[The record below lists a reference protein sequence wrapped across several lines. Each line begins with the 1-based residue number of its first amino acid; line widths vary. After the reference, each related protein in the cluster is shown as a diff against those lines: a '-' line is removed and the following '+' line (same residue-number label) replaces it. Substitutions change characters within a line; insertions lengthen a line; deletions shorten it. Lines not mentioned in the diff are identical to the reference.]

1 VVEPRASAGRRVA
14 AAAAVL
20 VATAA
25 LLAFVTDRSE
35 TQRRIAGLWRLRTVL
50 LGAAGL
56 WLGGLLLAGARS
68 RRAARRLVEG
78 TAIAV
83 LTLAWIE
90 LFGQVGLVEYRRLLG
105 GAGAPVLGAQAVP
118 RLDVRGTTF
127 EDTALAWGLP
137 AAPVAFRFQTDR
149 RGYRNGV
156 DREGADVYLLGDS
169 CLVAAL
175 LPFEST
181 LCGRLEA
188 TLGRPVMNLALIGIG
203 VQQERD
209 LLLASGVPLEG
220 RLVLHFVFEGND
232 QADSEKYRALAAGA
246 APAVPRL
253 ETTFTWNALLR
264 LQQALQPVDPI
275 ARRRSGAI
283 GGTTYTFLWTAE
295 QFRGKEGE
303 IAPILAALD
312 ATRRFVEAAG
322 GRYAVVAIPDKIRIL
337 GPLCTWP
344 AGSELA
350 DWRAHCSPLPQAV
363 AQWAEERRVP
373 ELDLT
378 DALQRAAAAGRIPW
392 WPGDTHWNAT
402 GHEVAGKALAP
413 FLSEQRLLAVPPP
426 R

>member
-1 VVEPRASAGRRVA
+1 VVKPRVA
-14 AAAAVL
+14 AAGVVL

-25 LLAFVTDRSE
+25 LLAFATDPSE

-56 WLGGLLLAGARS
+56 WLGGVLLAGACS
-68 RRAARRLVEG
+68 RGAARRLVEG
-78 TAIAV
+78 TAIAL

-90 LFGQVGLVEYRRLLG
+90 LFGQAGLVDYRRRIG
-105 GAGAPVLGAQAVP
+105 GAGAPVLGATAVP

-149 RGYRNGV
+149 RGYRNTV
-156 DREGADVYLLGDS
+156 DRDGADVYLLGDS

-188 TLGRPVMNLALIGIG
+188 TLGRPVTNLALIGIG

-209 LLLASGVPLEG
+209 LLEASGVPLEG

-232 QADSEKYRALAAGA
+232 QADSERYRTQVAGA
-246 APAVPRL
+246 APAVPRV
-253 ETTFTWNALLR
+253 ETTFLWNALLR
-264 LQQALQPVDPI
+264 LQKALQPVDPI
-275 ARRRSGAI
+275 ARRRSGTI
-283 GGTTYTFLWTAE
+283 GGTTYTFLWTAD

-312 ATRRFVEAAG
+312 ETRRFVEAAG

-392 WPGDTHWNAT
+392 WPGDTHWNSL
-402 GHEVAGKALAP
+402 GHEAAGQAVVPFLAEKAL
-413 FLSEQRLLAVPPP
+413 LAAPPP

>member
-1 VVEPRASAGRRVA
+1 ML
-14 AAAAVL
+14 L

-25 LLAFVTDRSE
+25 MLAFDTDRSD
-35 TQRRIAGLWRLRTVL
+35 TQRRIAGLWRLHVVL
-50 LGAAGL
+50 LGAAVL
-56 WLGGLLLAGARS
+56 WLGVVLLAGAGS
-68 RRAARRLVEG
+68 RRAARRLAEA
-78 TAIAV
+78 TAIAL

-90 LFGQVGLVEYRRLLG
+90 LFGQVGLVDYRRLVG
-105 GAGAPVLGAQAVP
+105 SVGEPVLGSRAVP
-118 RLDVRGTTF
+118 RLDLRGTTF
-127 EDTALAWGLP
+127 EDTAVAWGLP

-149 RGYRNGV
+149 RGYRNAV

-188 TLGRPVMNLALIGIG
+188 TLGRPVVNLALIGIG

-209 LLLASGVPLEG
+209 LLRASGVPLAG

-232 QADSEKYRALAAGA
+232 QADSEKYRERIAGA
-246 APAVPRL
+246 TPAVPRL
-253 ETTFTWNALLR
+253 ETTFTWNALIR
-264 LQQALQPVDPI
+264 LQSALQPVDPI
-275 ARRRSGAI
+275 ARRRSGTI
-283 GGTTYTFLWTAE
+283 GGTTYTFLWTAD

-312 ATRRFVEAAG
+312 ETRRFVEAAG

-344 AGSELA
+344 AGCELA

-392 WPGDTHWNAT
+392 WPGDTHWNAL
-402 GHEVAGKALAP
+402 GHEVAGQAVLH
-413 FLSEQRLLAVPPP
+413 FLEEKRLLAAPAP

>member
-1 VVEPRASAGRRVA
+1 MVEPKASAGRRVA
-14 AAAAVL
+14 AAALL

-25 LLAFVTDRSE
+25 LLAFATDPSD
-35 TQRRIAGLWRLRTVL
+35 TQRRIAGLWRLRTAL

-56 WLGGLLLAGARS
+56 WAGVVLLVGAQS
-68 RRAARRLVEG
+68 RRTARRLVEG
-78 TAIAV
+78 TAIAIV
-83 LTLAWIE
+83 TLAWIE
-90 LFGQVGLVEYRRLLG
+90 LFGQVGLVDYRRLVG
-105 GAGAPVLGAQAVP
+105 GAGKTVLGAQAVP

-209 LLLASGVPLEG
+209 LLEASGVPLEG

-232 QADSEKYRALAAGA
+232 QADSEKYRARAAGA
-246 APAVPRL
+246 TPSVPRV
-253 ETTFTWNALLR
+253 ETTFTWNMLLR
-264 LQQALQPVDPI
+264 LQQVLQPVDPI
-275 ARRRSGAI
+275 ARRRSGTI
-283 GGTTYTFLWTAE
+283 GGTTCTFLWTAD

-312 ATRRFVEAAG
+312 ETRRFVEAAG

-373 ELDLT
+373 EFDLT

-402 GHEVAGKALAP
+402 GHEVAGQALAA
-413 FLSEQRLLAVPPP
+413 FLAERGLLAAPEK